1 MRRAPLGLLAIA
13 FASAG
18 CGTQAP
24 AATEA
29 TTAPFRPCPHF
40 RFFAPTSFWNRPAPR
55 DGAIDR
61 RSSAAIAALDAEVAS
76 EQDDQSGPWINT
88 DSYSVPVLRV
98 PRRTPTVRVR
108 LASPYA
114 VPALRRAFAAV
125 PLPAG
130 ARPAAG
136 SDAHLVVWQ
145 PSRDRLWEFWRLRR
159 RPGGWRASWGGA
171 IAHVSSDRGAY
182 DRSAWPGA
190 TPLWGASASSLSIAG
205 GLITLQDLER
215 GWINHA
221 LAISLPA
228 VRAGV
233 YALPARRTDGVDRDP
248 AALPEGAHLRL
259 RPGLDLNRLSLPP
272 LTRMIAEAA
281 QRYGFYVRDRARTVC
296 FYAQAPL
303 RAARDP
309 YAGPSGYFEG
319 QTPAALLAAF
329 PWSDLRLLPMR
340 LRPFRRVD
348 RLGTDGGAG
357 A

>member
-1 MRRAPLGLLAIA
+1 LAIVVMVG
-13 FASAG
+13 G

-24 AATEA
+24 AATEG
-29 TTAPFRPCPHF
+29 TVVPIRPTPHF
-40 RFFAPTSFWNRPAPR
+40 RFFSPTSFWNRPAPR
-55 DGAIDR
+55 DDRVDR
-61 RSSAAIAALDAEVAS
+61 RSPDAIAALDAEVGA
-76 EQDDQSGPWINT
+76 EQSDGSGPWINT

-98 PRRTPTVRVR
+98 ARKTPTVRVQ

-114 VPALRRAFAAV
+114 VPALRRAFGAV

-130 ARPAAG
+130 AQPAAG

-159 RPGGWRASWGGA
+159 RAGSWRASWGGA

-182 DRSAWPGA
+182 DTSAWPGA
-190 TPLWGASASSLSIAG
+190 SPLWGASASSLSIAG
-205 GLITLQDLER
+205 GLITLEDLER

-233 YALPARRTDGVDRDP
+233 YALPARRTDGVDPDP

-259 RPGLDLNRLSLPP
+259 RPDLDLDRLQLPP

-296 FYAQAPL
+296 FYAQAPSGP
-303 RAARDP
+303 ADP
-309 YAGPSGYFEG
+309 YAGASGYFEG

-329 PWSDLRLLPMR
+329 PWSDLQLLPMR
-340 LRPFRRVD
+340 LRPFLRTD
-348 RLGTDGGAG
+348 RLGTDGEGG
-357 A
+357 G